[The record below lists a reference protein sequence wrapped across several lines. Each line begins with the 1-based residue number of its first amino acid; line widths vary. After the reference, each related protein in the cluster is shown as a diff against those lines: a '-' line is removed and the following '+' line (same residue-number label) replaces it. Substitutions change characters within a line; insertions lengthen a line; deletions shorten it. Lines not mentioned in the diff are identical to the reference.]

1 MDRLQKAAMVIVTQ
15 NQQKVLFEVLTD
27 NGQTLKHSNAHS
39 DAEPT
44 DAKLLGTEG
53 RWTYCRREQWAQ

>member
-1 MDRLQKAAMVIVTQ
+1 MTQ